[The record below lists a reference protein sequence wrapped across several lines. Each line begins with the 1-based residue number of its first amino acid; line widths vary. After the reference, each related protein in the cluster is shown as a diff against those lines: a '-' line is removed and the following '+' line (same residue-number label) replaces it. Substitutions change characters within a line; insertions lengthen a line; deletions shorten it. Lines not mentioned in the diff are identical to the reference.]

1 MDFNRSGFSR
11 VDFMRLSFAR
21 LDSYVAGFSFN
32 WVFIRLAFQTAVF
45 FFFYKAE
52 IFTLLGFDKAK
63 FCMFGFLYSWAF
75 YRVWFFKDWVLK
87 GMRFFVCLLF
97 FLKLAFARC
106 GFIWLPFKSLAF

>member
-45 FFFYKAE
+45 FFF
-52 IFTLLGFDKAK
+52 IRLK
-63 FCMFGFLYSWAF
+63 FLHCWVLIRPNFACLDFYTAGLFIGFGFL
-75 YRVWFFKDWVLK
+75 KT
-87 GMRFFVCLLF
+87 
-97 FLKLAFARC
+97 
-106 GFIWLPFKSLAF
+106 GF